1 MTRDL
6 IIQPSYDAIV
16 IGAGHNGLTCACYL
30 ARFGLKVLVIEKY
43 DSIGGMTITEEI
55 TLPGY
60 MSDVHAF
67 GYQLSNLSPVPS
79 ELQLYNYGFEL
90 IKPEI
95 CYSHI
100 FPDGGSIS
108 MYRDLQK
115 TVKSLEKYSK
125 KDVQTWI
132 KIFDTYKKEKKDIVS
147 SINSSPQLLSSK
159 IKKMEKGI
167 VADEIILNRYRFL
180 IQSMR
185 SWCNEYFESE
195 EARVMF
201 GTFAAFVGLSPDD
214 AGGGSL
220 SYLFSR
226 IIQDE
231 ANNVVRGGFINLPL
245 ALARYL
251 KANRGNII
259 TKCGVDKIIIKNGRA
274 IGVKLENGKVIG
286 VKKIITSSTDPYTLI
301 IDYIGEENV
310 NSTIVKQMKNLE
322 WGDSIFAIYIALK
335 NPIKSKVNTEVTNST
350 QLHLSPP
357 SVEYLSKIFYECR
370 SGKVPSEPLP
380 IMSNDSMVDLS
391 RTPKG
396 RHLIKFLVLSVPYK
410 IKYFK
415 YADEKNEENTYLE
428 KAENWNDFKEK
439 YADSIVYLITENY
452 LPNLKKETLKGVVFS
467 PLDFENRP
475 TNTRFGTLSCGAV
488 TPYQLLNMRPILE
501 LSNYKIP
508 SIHNV
513 YLCGSGNHPGPGVS
527 MAPGRNAGQVI
538 LSDLKS

>member
-1 MTRDL
+1 
-6 IIQPSYDAIV
+6 
-16 IGAGHNGLTCACYL
+16 
-30 ARFGLKVLVIEKY
+30 
-43 DSIGGMTITEEI
+43 
-55 TLPGY
+55 
-60 MSDVHAF
+60 
-67 GYQLSNLSPVPS
+67 
-79 ELQLYNYGFEL
+79 
-90 IKPEI
+90 
-95 CYSHI
+95 
-100 FPDGGSIS
+100 
-108 MYRDLQK
+108 
-115 TVKSLEKYSK
+115 
-125 KDVQTWI
+125 
-132 KIFDTYKKEKKDIVS
+132 
-147 SINSSPQLLSSK
+147 
-159 IKKMEKGI
+159 MEKGI
-167 VADEIILNRYRFL
+167 VADKIILNRYRFL

-201 GTFAAFVGLSPDD
+201 GTFAAFVRLSPDD
-214 AGGGSL
+214 AGGASL
-220 SYLFSR
+220 SYLFSS

-231 ANNVVRGGFINLPL
+231 GNNVVRGGFINLPL

-286 VKKIITSSTDPYTLI
+286 VKKVIASSTDPYTLI
-301 IDYIGEENV
+301 IDHIGEENV

-322 WGDSIFAIYIALK
+322 WGDSIFAIYLALK
-335 NPIKSKVNTEVTNST
+335 NSIKSKGNTEVTNST

-380 IMSNDSMVDLS
+380 IMSNDSMIDLS

-396 RHLIKFLVLSVPYK
+396 RHLIKFLVLSIPYK

-439 YADSIVYLITENY
+439 YADSIVSLITENY
-452 LPNLKKETLKGVVFS
+452 LRNLKKETLKRVVFS

-508 SIHNV
+508 SIHKI
-513 YLCGSGNHPGPGVS
+513 YLCESGNHPGLGVS
-527 MAPGRNAGQVI
+527 MATGRNAAQVI